1 MSLPS
6 LSPLAP
12 SLPELIAQLLEPIS
26 DEAPCGQDLRYEPEF
41 DQLRELRREDDT
53 SLPTGVWQSSI
64 KRAQWP
70 EQAKLA
76 SRLLL
81 ERSKDL
87 MLSAWLGEAWLHLD
101 GLEGLPGSL
110 ALVAGLCERYPE
122 QLHPQAEEGDQSWRV
137 IPLEWLARRY
147 SEILLTRV
155 PLFDTRTSEF
165 ADFCLD
171 DWRRLQV
178 QQVMVN
184 DTKAAKTSAEA
195 ARNEQKKLTEQIR
208 ATPLSFWLRSQGSLL
223 LSLQHLQRLEDWSDA
238 YLGNQAPGYKS
249 LRGIIEALLTLVQ
262 EFIAMHPRQPTQAPV
277 EPPQV
282 QAPQNTLEPEPAP
295 AQQALREPVSREE
308 AYRQLLLIA
317 EYLARTEP
325 HSPVPYLIRRGVEWG
340 NKPLSELLG
349 ELISADAESR
359 RLWTLLG
366 VL

>member
-1 MSLPS
+1 MSLPI
-6 LSPLAP
+6 SP
-12 SLPELIAQLLEPIS
+12 LPELVSQLLEPIS
-26 DEAPCGQDLRYEPEF
+26 AESPCGPDLRYEPEY

-64 KRAQWP
+64 KRALWP
-70 EQAKLA
+70 DLERLA
-76 SRLLL
+76 TTLLL

-87 MLSAWLGEAWLHLD
+87 MISAWLGEAWLHMA

-147 SEILLTRV
+147 SEVLLTRV
-155 PLFDTRTSEF
+155 PLFDGREQAF
-165 ADFCLD
+165 AAFCLD
-171 DWRRLQV
+171 DWQRLQR
-178 QQVMVN
+178 QQVLVN
-184 DTKAAKTSAEA
+184 DSKNAKASAEA
-195 ARNEQKKLTEQIR
+195 ARNDQKKIGELIR
-208 ATPLSFWLRSQGSLL
+208 STPLSFWLHRQGSLM
-223 LSLQHLQRLEDWSDA
+223 LSLQHLQRLEAWSDA
-238 YLGNQAPGYKS
+238 YLGNLAPGYKS
-249 LRGIIEALLTLVQ
+249 LQDVMQALLTLVE
-262 EFIAMHPRQPTQAPV
+262 EFIAMHPQQPTVAPVQTSPASTTSTSQAP
-277 EPPQV
+277 
-282 QAPQNTLEPEPAP
+282 AAP
-295 AQQALREPVSREE
+295 AQVFQEPANREE
-308 AYRQLLLIA
+308 AYRQLLVIA
-317 EYLARTEP
+317 GYLARTEP

>member
-1 MSLPS
+1 MSLPI
-6 LSPLAP
+6 SP
-12 SLPELIAQLLEPIS
+12 LPELVTQLLEPIS
-26 DEAPCGQDLRYEPEF
+26 TESPCGPDLRYEPEY

-64 KRAQWP
+64 KRALWP
-70 EQAKLA
+70 DLERLA
-76 SRLLL
+76 TTLLL

-87 MLSAWLGEAWLHLD
+87 MISAWLGEAWLHMA

-147 SEILLTRV
+147 SEVLLTRV
-155 PLFDTRTSEF
+155 PLFDGREQAF
-165 ADFCLD
+165 AAFSLD
-171 DWRRLQV
+171 DWQRLQR
-178 QQVMVN
+178 QQVLVN
-184 DTKAAKTSAEA
+184 DSKNAKASAEA
-195 ARNEQKKLTEQIR
+195 ARNDQKKLGELIR
-208 ATPLSFWLRSQGSLL
+208 NTPLSFWLHRQGSLM
-223 LSLQHLQRLEDWSDA
+223 LSLQHLQRLEAWSDA
-238 YLGNQAPGYKS
+238 YLGNLAPGYKS
-249 LRGIIEALLTLVQ
+249 LQDVMQALLALVE
-262 EFIAMHPRQPTQAPV
+262 EFIAMHPQQPTVVPV
-277 EPPQV
+277 QTSPATTTSQPQ
-282 QAPQNTLEPEPAP
+282 TAP
-295 AQQALREPVSREE
+295 AQVFQEPANREE
-308 AYRQLLLIA
+308 AYRQLLVIA
-317 EYLARTEP
+317 GYLARTEP

>member
-1 MSLPS
+1 MSLPI
-6 LSPLAP
+6 SP
-12 SLPELIAQLLEPIS
+12 LPELVSQLLEPIS
-26 DEAPCGQDLRYEPEF
+26 AESPCGPDLRYEPEY

-64 KRAQWP
+64 KRALWP
-70 EQAKLA
+70 DLERLA
-76 SRLLL
+76 TTLLL

-87 MLSAWLGEAWLHLD
+87 MISAWLGEAWLHMA

-147 SEILLTRV
+147 SEVLLTRV
-155 PLFDTRTSEF
+155 PLFDGREQAF
-165 ADFCLD
+165 AAFCLD
-171 DWRRLQV
+171 DWQRLQR
-178 QQVMVN
+178 QQVLVN
-184 DTKAAKTSAEA
+184 DSKNAKASAEA
-195 ARNEQKKLTEQIR
+195 ARNDQKKLGELIR
-208 ATPLSFWLRSQGSLL
+208 NTPLSFWLHRQGSLM
-223 LSLQHLQRLEDWSDA
+223 LSLQHLQRLEAWSDA
-238 YLGNQAPGYKS
+238 YLGNLAPGYKS
-249 LRGIIEALLTLVQ
+249 LQDVMQALLALVE
-262 EFIAMHPRQPTQAPV
+262 EFIAMHPQQPTVAPV
-277 EPPQV
+277 QTSTTSTSQPQ
-282 QAPQNTLEPEPAP
+282 AAP
-295 AQQALREPVSREE
+295 AQVFQEPANREE
-308 AYRQLLLIA
+308 AYRQLLVIA
-317 EYLARTEP
+317 GYLARTEP

>member
-6 LSPLAP
+6 KP
-12 SLPELIAQLLEPIS
+12 LPELIVRLLEPIS
-26 DEAPCGQDLRYEPEF
+26 EEAPCGQDLRYEREF
-41 DQLRELRREDDT
+41 DQARELRREDDT

-70 EQAKLA
+70 ELEKLTTT
-76 SRLLL
+76 LLL

-87 MLSAWLGEAWLHLD
+87 MLSAWLGEAWLHQD

-122 QLHPQAEEGDQSWRV
+122 HLHPQAEDGDQSWRV
-137 IPLEWLARRY
+137 IPLEWLSRRY
-147 SEILLTRV
+147 SEVLLTRV
-155 PLFDTRTSEF
+155 PLLDPRNSEF
-165 ADFCLD
+165 DGLCLD
-171 DWRRLQV
+171 AWRRLQV
-178 QQVMVN
+178 QQVLVN
-184 DTKAAKTSAEA
+184 DSKAAKASAET
-195 ARNEQKKLTEQIR
+195 ARSEQKKLTEQIR
-208 ATPLSFWLRSQGSLL
+208 ATPLSFWLHSQGCLL
-223 LSLQHLQRLEDWSDA
+223 MSLQHLQRLEGWSDA
-238 YLGNQAPGYKS
+238 YLGTQAPGFKA
-249 LRGIIEALLTLVQ
+249 LQDVIEALLTLVQ
-262 EFIAMHPRQPTQAPV
+262 EFIAMHPRQSTEVPVGAPPVAASGPVDLPQATSA
-277 EPPQV
+277 PQV
-282 QAPQNTLEPEPAP
+282 FREPA
-295 AQQALREPVSREE
+295 SRDE

-325 HSPVPYLIRRGVEWG
+325 HSPVPYLIKRGVEWG

>member
-1 MSLPS
+1 MSLPI
-6 LSPLAP
+6 SP
-12 SLPELIAQLLEPIS
+12 LPELITRLLEPIS
-26 DEAPCGQDLRYEPEF
+26 AESPCGQDLRYEPEF

-70 EQAKLA
+70 ELEKLA
-76 SRLLL
+76 TALLL

-87 MLSAWLGEAWLHLD
+87 MISAWLGEAWLHLT

-122 QLHPQAEEGDQSWRV
+122 QLYPQADDGDQSWRV

-147 SEILLTRV
+147 SEVLLTRV
-155 PLFDTRTSEF
+155 PLFDGRDQDF
-165 ADFCLD
+165 DGFCLA
-171 DWRRLQV
+171 DWQRLQR
-178 QQVMVN
+178 QQVLVN
-184 DTKAAKTSAEA
+184 DTKNAKASAEA
-195 ARNEQKKLTEQIR
+195 ARNDQKKLSELIR
-208 ATPLSFWLRSQGSLL
+208 TTPLSFWLHRQGSLM
-223 LSLQHLQRLEDWSDA
+223 LSLQHLQRLEAWSDA
-238 YLGNQAPGYKS
+238 YLGNLAPGYTA
-249 LRGIIEALLTLVQ
+249 LQDIMQALLTLIE
-262 EFIAMHPRQPTQAPV
+262 EFIAMNPQQPTV
-277 EPPQV
+277 V
-282 QAPQNTLEPEPAP
+282 PAP
-295 AQQALREPVSREE
+295 AVAPQTAPAQASAAATLAFQEPASREE
-308 AYRQLLLIA
+308 AYRQLLVIA
-317 EYLARTEP
+317 GYLARTEP

>member
-1 MSLPS
+1 MNQPS
-6 LSPLAP
+6 TP
-12 SLPELIAQLLEPIS
+12 LPELITQLLEPIS
-26 DEAPCGQDLRYEPEF
+26 MESPCGQDLRYEPEF
-41 DQLRELRREDDT
+41 DRLREMRREDDT

-70 EQAKLA
+70 ELETLTT
-76 SRLLL
+76 SLLL

-87 MLSAWLGEAWLHLD
+87 MLSAWLGEAWLHQD

-122 QLHPQAEEGDQSWRV
+122 HLHPQAEDGDQSWRV

-147 SEILLTRV
+147 AEVLLTRV
-155 PLFDTRTSEF
+155 PLFESRNNEF
-165 ADFCLD
+165 DGFCLD
-171 DWRRLQV
+171 TWRRLQL
-178 QQVMVN
+178 QQVQAS
-184 DTKAAKTSAEA
+184 DSKTAKTSAEN

-208 ATPLSFWLRSQGSLL
+208 ATPLSFWLRSQGTLL
-223 LSLQHLQRLEDWSDA
+223 LSQQHLQRLEVWSDA
-238 YLGNQAPGYKS
+238 YLGNQAPGFKA
-249 LRGIIEALLTLVQ
+249 LQDVIEALLTLVQ
-262 EFIAMHPRQPTQAPV
+262 EFIAMHPRKPTPAPV
-277 EPPQV
+277 ETPAGATSTPAAVPDIIPTPQ
-282 QAPQNTLEPEPAP
+282 AFSEPAN
-295 AQQALREPVSREE
+295 REE

-325 HSPVPYLIRRGVEWG
+325 HSPVPYLIKRGVEWG

>member
-1 MSLPS
+1 MNMPS
-6 LSPLAP
+6 TP
-12 SLPELIAQLLEPIS
+12 LPELIDRLLEPIS
-26 DEAPCGQDLRYEPEF
+26 SEAPCGQDLRYEREF
-41 DQLRELRREDDT
+41 DQARELRREDDT

-70 EQAKLA
+70 ELEKLTT
-76 SRLLL
+76 SLLL

-87 MLSAWLGEAWLHLD
+87 MLSAWLGEAWLHQD

-122 QLHPQAEEGDQSWRV
+122 HLHPQAEDGDQSWRV

-147 SEILLTRV
+147 TEVLLTRV
-155 PLFDTRTSEF
+155 PLLEPRNGEFDGL
-165 ADFCLD
+165 CLD
-171 DWRRLQV
+171 AWRRLQV
-178 QQVMVN
+178 QQVLVN
-184 DTKAAKTSAEA
+184 DSKVAKTSAEN
-195 ARNEQKKLTEQIR
+195 ARGEQKKINEQIR
-208 ATPLSFWLRSQGSLL
+208 ATPLSFWLHNQGSLL
-223 LSLQHLQRLEDWSDA
+223 LSLQHLQRLEVWSDA
-238 YLGNQAPGYKS
+238 YLGDQAPGFKG
-249 LRGIIEALLTLVQ
+249 LQDVITALLTLVE
-262 EFIAMHPRQPTQAPV
+262 EFIAMHPRQSVEVPVEAAPV
-277 EPPQV
+277 LASAPVDVAVAPQV
-282 QAPQNTLEPEPAP
+282 FREPA
-295 AQQALREPVSREE
+295 SREE

>member
-1 MSLPS
+1 VNQPS
-6 LSPLAP
+6 TP
-12 SLPELIAQLLEPIS
+12 LPELISQLLEPIS
-26 DEAPCGQDLRYEPEF
+26 EQAPCGQDLRYEPEF
-41 DQLRELRREDDT
+41 DRLRELRREDDT

-70 EQAKLA
+70 ELEKLTT
-76 SRLLL
+76 SLLL

-87 MLSAWLGEAWLHLD
+87 MLSAWLGEALLHQD

-110 ALVAGLCERYPE
+110 ALVDGLCERYPE
-122 QLHPQAEEGDQSWRV
+122 HLHPQAEDGDQSWRV

-147 SEILLTRV
+147 AEVLLTRV
-155 PLFDTRTSEF
+155 PLFEPRNNEF
-165 ADFCLD
+165 DSFCLD
-171 DWRRLQV
+171 AWRRLQL
-178 QQVMVN
+178 QQVQAS
-184 DTKAAKTSAEA
+184 DSKTAKTSAEN

-208 ATPLSFWLRSQGSLL
+208 ATPLSFWLRSQGTLL
-223 LSLQHLQRLEDWSDA
+223 LSQQHLQRLEVWSDA
-238 YLGNQAPGYKS
+238 YLGNQAPGFKA
-249 LRGIIEALLTLVQ
+249 LQDVIEALLTLVQ
-262 EFIAMHPRQPTQAPV
+262 EFIAMHPRKPTPAPV
-277 EPPQV
+277 EIPAVVASSPADVPPVIAAPQV
-282 QAPQNTLEPEPAP
+282 FSEPAN
-295 AQQALREPVSREE
+295 REE

-325 HSPVPYLIRRGVEWG
+325 HSPVPYLIKRGVEWG